1 MIRIINGIAYEG
13 KSGDTFRVRA
23 HDLGNGHLEASAVR
37 ETVWRELDWDA
48 TAMECYLDCVRALEE
63 DAAYQAEKAARAL
76 KVAANRAKTA
86 VRRSC
91 KVMGASTLLTLTY
104 RHNEQDLARVKAD
117 LKEFNRR
124 LLRLMPQLR
133 FVACF
138 ERQQRGAYHVHMATG
153 GIPATFTKKAGPHGL
168 PVRVKS
174 YDLIRAVW
182 RDITKERGGNID
194 VSRRKRHSR
203 STPAKIAAYISKYVA
218 KDFVEGEK
226 GSNRYARYGSFEI
239 PSPIDLGRFSD
250 ALDAVK
256 AIYVLTGDLVVFSQH
271 MSKWGDW
278 FYLHAEPSV
287 NVLQ

>member
-1 MIRIINGIAYEG
+1 VIRIINGIAYEG

-48 TAMECYLDCVRALEE
+48 TAMECYLDCVKALED

-76 KVAANRAKTA
+76 RVAANRAKTA

-91 KVMGASTLLTLTY
+91 KVIGASTLLTLTY
-104 RHNEQDLARVKAD
+104 RHNEEDLMRVKAD

-124 LLRLMPQLR
+124 LLRLMPDLR

-138 ERQQRGAYHVHMATG
+138 ERQQRGAYHVHIATG
-153 GIPATFTKKAGPHGL
+153 GIPSAFVKTGVHGL

-174 YDLIRAVW
+174 FDAIRAVW
-182 RDITKERGGNID
+182 RSVTKDRGGNVD

-203 STPAKIAAYISKYVA
+203 STPAKIAAYISKYVS
-218 KDFVEGEK
+218 KDFEDGEK
-226 GSNRYARYGSFEI
+226 GANRYARYGKFDI
-239 PSPIDLGRFSD
+239 PAPIDLGRFEN
-250 ALDAVK
+250 ALDAVR
-256 AIYVLTGDLVVFSQH
+256 AIYEISGDLVVFSQH
-271 MSKWGDW
+271 LSRWGDW
-278 FYLHAEPSV
+278 FFLHAEPPPKV
-287 NVLQ
+287 F